1 MKKLLM
7 LLMLGFVLVSA
18 TSCNMFRG
26 AGQDVENAGDAIKD
40 AAN

>member
-7 LLMLGFVLVSA
+7 LLVLGFVLVSA

-26 AGQDVENAGDAIKD
+26 AGEDVEDAGDAIKD
-40 AAN
+40 VAN